1 MASIYKKPNSPYWY
15 AQYRV
20 RTATGWKLVRL
31 STKIKHTPATVTRE
45 VKEAA
50 EAMGKQLNVLT
61 REQAMTKA
69 QRLADALESTAR
81 ANLPAYQLRRA
92 ISALSTELT
101 GESMEM
107 PSVKLWLDDHM
118 RRITRNGL
126 KPASIANYKQ
136 AFDKFRASMGE
147 RINLPLDR
155 ITPLMLDDFKT
166 IFFPVSHHLPPI
178 LLLRW
183 FPRRSRRQLIIK
195 LLKPTPLRR
204 LPSLTRGKPSNGGNS
219 NWKSLKR

>member
-31 STKIKHTPATVTRE
+31 STKIEHTPATVTRE

-50 EAMGKQLNVLT
+50 EAVGKALNVLT
-61 REQAMTKA
+61 KEQAMTKA

-81 ANLPAYQLRRA
+81 ANLPAYQLRRS

-101 GESMEM
+101 GESIEM
-107 PSVKLWLDDHM
+107 PSVKSWLDDHM
-118 RRITRNGL
+118 KRIIRNGL

-155 ITPLMLDDFKT
+155 ITPLMLDDF
-166 IFFPVSHHLPPI
+166 
-178 LLLRW
+178 
-183 FPRRSRRQLIIK
+183 
-195 LLKPTPLRR
+195 
-204 LPSLTRGKPSNGGNS
+204 
-219 NWKSLKR
+219 

>member
-50 EAMGKQLNVLT
+50 ESMGKQLNVLT

-136 AFDKFRASMGE
+136 AFDKF
-147 RINLPLDR
+147 
-155 ITPLMLDDFKT
+155 
-166 IFFPVSHHLPPI
+166 
-178 LLLRW
+178 
-183 FPRRSRRQLIIK
+183 
-195 LLKPTPLRR
+195 
-204 LPSLTRGKPSNGGNS
+204 
-219 NWKSLKR
+219 

>member
-50 EAMGKQLNVLT
+50 ESMGKQLNVLT

-92 ISALSTELT
+92 FTGFQMIFLFSLSLLPEA
-101 GESMEM
+101 ESECR
-107 PSVKLWLDDHM
+107 VCQ
-118 RRITRNGL
+118 
-126 KPASIANYKQ
+126 PA
-136 AFDKFRASMGE
+136 
-147 RINLPLDR
+147 P
-155 ITPLMLDDFKT
+155 
-166 IFFPVSHHLPPI
+166 
-178 LLLRW
+178 
-183 FPRRSRRQLIIK
+183 
-195 LLKPTPLRR
+195 
-204 LPSLTRGKPSNGGNS
+204 
-219 NWKSLKR
+219 